1 VTQPPLILSLAPT
14 GMVPTREMS
23 DRVPLQPDEVVAD
36 VLRCA
41 EQGIT
46 VAHLHARD
54 ENDEPTTSKDVYAR
68 IISGIREQRPD
79 LVLCVSCSG
88 RRVPDFEPRAEV
100 LDLDGDLAPDTAS
113 LTLSSLN
120 FPRQASV
127 NAPDVV
133 VALAERMKERG
144 VRPEL
149 EIFDIGMVAVLR
161 KLQERDVIGTPA
173 QVNLLFGN
181 LASAQADLPDIGA
194 LVGRLPPDTIW
205 SLAGI
210 GASQLPVA
218 GIAAAAA
225 PGVRIGLEDNL
236 WLDAERTR
244 PATNAELVR
253 RVHALA
259 GAHGRTIMTPA
270 ELRAALGLSQR

>member
-1 VTQPPLILSLAPT
+1 MSHRPLILNLAAT

-23 DRVPLQPDEVVAD
+23 EHVPLQPAEVVAD

-41 EQGIT
+41 DAGIT

-54 ENDEPTTSKDVYAR
+54 EHDEPTTSKDVYAR
-68 IISGIREQRPD
+68 IIGGIREQRPD

-88 RRVPDFEPRAEV
+88 RRAPEFAPRAEV
-100 LDLDGDLAPDTAS
+100 LDLEGDLAPDMAS

-133 VALAERMKERG
+133 VALAERMSERGIRPEVEIFDLGMVSVLRRLQERG
-144 VRPEL
+144 VLAP
-149 EIFDIGMVAVLR
+149 
-161 KLQERDVIGTPA
+161 PA
-173 QVNLLFGN
+173 HVNLLFGN
-181 LASAQADLPDIGA
+181 LATAQADLTDIGA
-194 LVGRLPPDTIW
+194 LVGRLPAGTVW

-210 GASQLPVA
+210 GAAQLPVA
-218 GIAAAAA
+218 GIAAAVA

-236 WLDAERTR
+236 WLDPERTL
-244 PATNAELVR
+244 PASNLGLVE

-259 GAHGRTIMTPA
+259 EVQGRTIMTPA
-270 ELRAALGLSQR
+270 ELRTTLGLPRR